1 MEEILRTKDGGRVV
15 GLLCPPQDHHPPQ
28 ISANLKALQ
37 SQLMYLMPFNCTLKN
52 GKFYVMFILPQLKKL
67 LS

>member
-37 SQLMYLMPFNCTLKN
+37 SQSSRLFPEA
-52 GKFYVMFILPQLKKL
+52 L
-67 LS
+67 LHRLG